1 LSARRPAAK
10 PETRFLVRFVVFL
23 AVFYLAVAV
32 QPMNDHV
39 VVPFTA
45 KIVTVSTASLKAL
58 GEPASAVGTQILSPG
73 FAVDVKNG
81 CNGVEAML
89 ILVAAVLA
97 FPASWRQRLAGLA
110 VGVAVI
116 QALNLVRVVSLFWL
130 GVHRRDIFE
139 TFHTAVWQTIL
150 ILVAV
155 GIFLLWS
162 RRVGSRA
169 ARA

>member
-1 LSARRPAAK
+1 
-10 PETRFLVRFVVFL
+10 
-23 AVFYLAVAV
+23 
-32 QPMNDHV
+32 MNDHV

-45 KIVTVSTASLKAL
+45 KIVTVSTATLRAL
-58 GEPASAVGTQILSPG
+58 GEPARALGTQIQAAG

-97 FPASWRQRLAGLA
+97 FPASWRERLLGIAI
-110 VGVAVI
+110 GVAVI
-116 QALNLVRVVSLFWL
+116 QLLNLVRVVSLFWL

-150 ILVAV
+150 ILAAV
-155 GIFLLWS
+155 GLFLLWS
-162 RRVGSRA
+162 RRIGSRA
-169 ARA
+169 PRA

>member
-1 LSARRPAAK
+1 
-10 PETRFLVRFVVFL
+10 
-23 AVFYLAVAV
+23 VAV
-32 QPMNDHV
+32 QPVNDYV
-39 VVPFTA
+39 IVPFTA
-45 KIVTVSTASLKAL
+45 RIVTVSTAALKTL
-58 GEPASAVGTQILSPG
+58 GEPARSVGTRISAPG

-97 FPASWRQRLAGLA
+97 FPAPWGRRLAGIA
-110 VGVAVI
+110 VGIAVI

-155 GIFLLWS
+155 GVFLLWS
-162 RRVGSRA
+162 RRVGNRE